1 MLIITI
7 SVALL
12 VIIDQI
18 TKMLTLAY
26 IKPVNTIEVIKNVLS
41 FTYVENKGAA
51 FGILQ
56 NARWVFIIFTMAV
69 IAAFIYY
76 TIKKAP
82 SSRLY
87 YVSVGLIIAGGVG
100 NLIDRIFRGFVVD
113 MIELTFIN
121 YPVFN
126 FADCC
131 VVIGSFLFCIYIL
144 KYDSKAEN
152 KNGDT

>member
-1 MLIITI
+1 MLITTL

-18 TKMLTLAY
+18 TKLLALTY
-26 IKPVNTIEVIKNVLS
+26 IKPVNTIVVIKDVLS

-51 FGILQ
+51 FGIMQ
-56 NARWVFIIFTMAV
+56 NARWIFIIFTIAV
-69 IAAFIYY
+69 IAALIFY

-113 MIELTFIN
+113 MIQVTFID

-131 VVIGSFLFCIYIL
+131 VVMGAILFCIYVL
-144 KYDSKAEN
+144 KYDSKAE
-152 KNGDT
+152 D

>member
-1 MLIITI
+1 M
-7 SVALL
+7 
-12 VIIDQI
+12 
-18 TKMLTLAY
+18 
-26 IKPVNTIEVIKNVLS
+26 IEFFGDKINV
-41 FTYVENKGAA
+41 KAMKW
-51 FGILQ
+51 LQ
-56 NARWVFIIFTMAV
+56 FDLFV
-69 IAAFIYY
+69 
-76 TIKKAP
+76 
-82 SSRLY
+82 L
-87 YVSVGLIIAGGVG
+87 IAGAVG